1 MGDKSTLNPKRIPY
15 GVADYRRIRRGDM
28 YYVDKTAYIPLIE
41 AAPFYL
47 FFIRPRRFGKTL
59 WLSVLECYYD
69 VNQADDFAFLFGD
82 TYIGR
87 HPTAEHNSYLVLS
100 FNFSLVNP
108 DAAEVRQS
116 FEGYTRAVLDN
127 FLRRYERFFTA
138 EERERIGA
146 APNTERCLQLLF
158 ESAAA
163 HDLKVY
169 LLIDEYDNF
178 ANTLLTAAGRE
189 AYHDLTHGGG
199 FFRFFFN
206 ILKGATTGI
215 MGGLARMFI
224 TGVSPVTM
232 DDVTSGFNIGTNI
245 SLAGQFNG
253 LLGFREQEVA
263 EILAYYRAVGLL
275 RLDVDYC
282 LETMRAWYDGYRFA
296 DEAQEHVFNSDMV
309 LHFLLNAL
317 ERDSLPPRLVDEN
330 VRIDY
335 DKLRHLVL
343 VDRQLNGN
351 FSLLRQI
358 VEDGETV
365 GEVRLTF
372 PLGRLLDRQ
381 NFISLLFY
389 FGLLSFD
396 GLRDGVPV
404 LRVPNLTVRRLLYGY
419 IREGLYDGG
428 VFRVDLFRFG
438 GLVREMAYHGAWEPV
453 FDFLAAEVHRQTAV
467 RDYLAGEKVIQGFLL
482 AYLNITDFF
491 LTWSE
496 RELGGGFADI
506 YLEPFLA
513 RYPDVGYGYLVEL
526 KYIPRR
532 KFTPERLARAVREA
546 ESQLRRYADD
556 GRLAALRDRVTL
568 KSIVLV
574 YNGWELAYRGEVS
587 PDE

>member
-1 MGDKSTLNPKRIPY
+1 MESVKRIPY
-15 GVADYRRIRRGDM
+15 GIADYRRMREDGM
-28 YYVDKTAYIPLIE
+28 YYVDKTAFIPLVE
-41 AAPFYL
+41 AAPYYL
-47 FFIRPRRFGKTL
+47 FLIRPRRFGKTL
-59 WLSVLECYYD
+59 WLSVLEHYYD
-69 VNQADDFAFLFGD
+69 INRAEEFAALFGD
-82 TYIGR
+82 TYIGQ
-87 HPTAEHNSYLVLS
+87 HPTPERNSYLVLR
-100 FNFSLVNP
+100 FDFSQVNP
-108 DAAEVRQS
+108 DVRFVQES
-116 FEGYTRAVLDN
+116 FEGYGHDVISDFLD
-127 FLRRYERFFTA
+127 RYGRFFDA
-138 EERERIGA
+138 EERANVLALPTVARKLRTVLTYARRHG
-146 APNTERCLQLLF
+146 
-158 ESAAA
+158 
-163 HDLKVY
+163 LKTY
-169 LLIDEYDNF
+169 LLIDEYDHF
-178 ANTLLTAAGRE
+178 ANIILSTVGQE
-189 AYHDLTHGGG
+189 AYHDLTHGAG

-206 ILKGATTGI
+206 VLKGATGT
-215 MGGLARMFI
+215 GGLARMFI

-263 EILAYYRAVGLL
+263 EILTYYRAVGLL

-351 FSLLRQI
+351 FSLLRQV

-438 GLVREMAYHGAWEPV
+438 GLVREMAYRGAWEPV

-532 KFTPERLARAVREA
+532 KFTPERLARVVREA